1 MGQPLAGKR
10 LFVLDMDGTIY
21 LGDRLFPWTLPFLRR
36 VREVGG
42 QHLFLTNN
50 SSKTSRTYVEKL
62 RQLGVDASSRDVLTS
77 GDATIELLRSDGKYR
92 KLFLLATP
100 EVESEFAAGGFEL
113 VRVEMG
119 SGAAGTGRSST
130 TGPTVARPDAAV
142 LTFDMTLTYG
152 KLRTFCRFL
161 RDGVPFIAT
170 HPDINCPTPEG
181 PIPDIGAFMA
191 LVESSTGRKP
201 DRVVGK
207 PSPDFLKAA
216 MLRKGA
222 TAAQTVMIG
231 DRLYTDV
238 ACGLAAGVTTV
249 LVLSGESTREMAEA
263 SGHKPDLTVENLG
276 ELIPLL

>member
-1 MGQPLAGKR
+1 MQKGQPLAGKS

-36 VREVGG
+36 VREIGG
-42 QHLFLTNN
+42 QYLFLTNN
-50 SSKTSRTYVEKL
+50 SSKTSTTYVDKL
-62 RQLGVDASSRDVLTS
+62 RRLGVEAGPGDVLTS
-77 GDATIELLRSDGKYR
+77 GDATIELLRSEGKYR
-92 KLFLLATP
+92 RLFLLATP
-100 EVESEFAAGGFEL
+100 EVEAEF
-113 VRVEMG
+113 
-119 SGAAGTGRSST
+119 GAAGFERVEES
-130 TGPTVARPDAAV
+130 PDAAV

-152 KLRTFCRFL
+152 KLRKLCAFL

-207 PSPDFLKAA
+207 PSPDFLRAA
-216 MLRKGA
+216 MIRKGA
-222 TAAQTVMIG
+222 TAGQTVMIG

-238 ACGLAAGVTTV
+238 ACGIAAGVTSV
-249 LVLSGESTREMAEA
+249 LVLSGESTQEMAA
-263 SGHKPDLTVENLG
+263 VSPHKPDLIVEDVG
-276 ELIPLL
+276 ELGRLL